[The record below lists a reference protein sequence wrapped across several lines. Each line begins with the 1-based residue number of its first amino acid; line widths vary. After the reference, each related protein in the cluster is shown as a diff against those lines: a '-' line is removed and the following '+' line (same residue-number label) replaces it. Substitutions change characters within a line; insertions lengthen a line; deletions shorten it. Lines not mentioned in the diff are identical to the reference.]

1 MPFEV
6 PVASFDAHD
15 HARNKVLRANQLEE
29 TYRVH
34 FISSYE
40 DFWGV
45 SGQYETRYVDGQP
58 VTTFVG
64 NGSRY
69 SVEQMQSI
77 LDILGATAISI
88 MTAAAGLVQFI
99 EAAYPGA
106 LDDRY
111 KAAAFEYTIGQGGI
125 TLTKLADAWSE
136 PLVEESEPLVEES
149 EPLVEQQSEE

>member
-6 PVASFDAHD
+6 PSASFDAHD

-29 TYRVH
+29 EILRQ
-34 FISSYE
+34 FMSSYE

-45 SGQYETRYVDGQP
+45 SGRYETIHVDGQP

-64 NGSRY
+64 SGSRY
-69 SVEQMQSI
+69 SVEEMQAV
-77 LDILGATAISI
+77 LGILGATAISI

-99 EAAYPGA
+99 EAAYPGV

-111 KAAAFEYTIGQGGI
+111 KVAAFEYTIGQSGI
-125 TLTKLADAWSE
+125 TLTKLADAWSV
-136 PLVEESEPLVEES
+136 PLVES
-149 EPLVEQQSEE
+149 EPLVEQQPGE